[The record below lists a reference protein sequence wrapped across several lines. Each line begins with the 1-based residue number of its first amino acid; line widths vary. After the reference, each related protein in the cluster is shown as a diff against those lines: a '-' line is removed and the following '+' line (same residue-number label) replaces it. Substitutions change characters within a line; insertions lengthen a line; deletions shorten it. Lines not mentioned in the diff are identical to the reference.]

1 MSTTD
6 TAQNRSYAIING
18 VVSVAALAL
27 LSWILIL
34 RSPQNDSK
42 ALAFMPAVNAIFNSL
57 SATFVVLG
65 LFAIRAK
72 KVERHKKMMLSALAS
87 SALFL
92 VGYLVYH
99 YVHGDT
105 PFPKDNGLRTPYLL
119 LLASHIIL
127 SIIALPMILWTFS
140 LALRGQY
147 QQHRKFA
154 KWTYPLWLYVSVT
167 GVMVF
172 LMLRTAVG

>member
-1 MSTTD
+1 MSTND
-6 TAQNRSYAIING
+6 TAPNRSYAIING
-18 VVSVAALAL
+18 VVSVAALSL
-27 LSWILIL
+27 LSWILLL
-34 RSPQNDSK
+34 RSPESDPK
-42 ALAFMPAVNAIFNSL
+42 ALAFMPAVNAAFNSL
-57 SATFVVLG
+57 SAAFVVLG

-72 KVERHKKMMLSALAS
+72 NIARHKRLMLSALAS

-105 PFPKDNGLRTPYLL
+105 PFPKENPLRTPYLL

-127 SIIALPMILWTFS
+127 SVIAFPMILWTFS

-167 GVMVF
+167 GVIVF